1 MEFLSSK
8 KKKINEMWLVQMS
21 VKFIV
26 LLKSYWVF
34 VYEMYFSVFVV

>member
-1 MEFLSSK
+1 
-8 KKKINEMWLVQMS
+8 MWLAQMS

-34 VYEMYFSVFVV
+34 VYEMYFSVFEV